1 MRRRRELAPVAYILK
16 MYPRFSE
23 TFVLNELL
31 ELERQGVTL
40 RIFSLR
46 EPDDGIFHREV
57 QHVRGDVSYIRWR
70 RVPTVARAHARV
82 FRRSPARYVDALRSA
97 LRRRRFSSVKHFL
110 KAGVIADHVQREGIW
125 HIHAHFAS
133 SAASVALDVHRLT
146 GVPYSFTAHAKD
158 IYRHDL
164 DIDHLR
170 AKLDQ
175 ARFAVTVSDYNRD
188 HLARLGA
195 RHVVRI
201 YNGIDLR
208 GFVPNGSR
216 SGAGEAGTSAPGRL
230 RRAYAAAAPD
240 EPPLVLAVGRLVEK
254 KGFDVLIQACELL
267 RVDGVRFR
275 CLIVGKGE
283 LAHDLRTLIS
293 ALDLEQHVELAGP
306 LPREKL
312 LELFPRASVVAAPCV
327 VGSDG
332 NRDGLPTVLTEALAL
347 RVPVVATPVT
357 GIPELVEDG
366 RTGLIVP
373 ERDVAALGGAIRRL
387 IEEPETAR
395 HLADAG
401 RARVERDFDLHANVR
416 ELRTLFEAAATR

>member
-1 MRRRRELAPVAYILK
+1 

-23 TFVLNELL
+23 TFILNELL

-57 QHVRGDVSYIRWR
+57 ELVRGDVTYIRWR
-70 RVPTVARAHARV
+70 QVVPVARAHSRV
-82 FRRSPARYVDALRSA
+82 LRRSSARYVKALLFA
-97 LRRRRFSSVKHFL
+97 LRRHRLASLKYFL
-110 KAGVIADHVQREGIW
+110 KAGVIADHVQREGLC

-146 GVPYSFTAHAKD
+146 GIPYSFTAHAKD

-170 AKLDQ
+170 MKLDE

-188 HLARLGA
+188 HLARVGA

-208 GFVPNGSR
+208 RFVPNESR

-230 RRAYAAAAPD
+230 RRAYAAGAAD

-254 KGFDVLIQACELL
+254 KGFDVLIRACELL
-267 RVDGVRFR
+267 RAEGVRFR

-283 LAHDLRTLIS
+283 LADDLQTMIS

-332 NRDGLPTVLTEALAL
+332 NRDGLPTVLAEAMAL
-347 RVPVVATPVT
+347 KVPVVATPVT

-373 ERDVAALGGAIRRL
+373 ERDPAALAAALRRI

-395 HLADAG
+395 RLAEAG
-401 RARVERDFDLHANVR
+401 RARVERDFDLHVNVR
-416 ELRTLFEAAATR
+416 ELRTLFEGAATR

>member
-1 MRRRRELAPVAYILK
+1 MIAKSSGGGSAPVAYILK

-23 TFVLNELL
+23 TFILNELL

-46 EPDDGIFHREV
+46 EPDDGIVHSEV
-57 QHVRGDVSYIRWR
+57 GLVRGDVSYIRWR
-70 RVPTVARAHARV
+70 RVFTVARAHARV
-82 FRRSPARYVDALRSA
+82 FHRSPARYVERLPFA
-97 LRRRRFSSVKHFL
+97 LRRHRLPSVKHFL
-110 KAGVIADHVQREGIW
+110 KAGVIADHVQREGIG

-133 SAASVALDVHRLT
+133 TAASVALEVHRLT

-170 AKLDQ
+170 TKLEQ
-175 ARFAVTVSDYNRD
+175 AQFAVTVSDYNRD

-195 RHVVRI
+195 RNVVRI

-208 GFVPNGSR
+208 RFAPNGGGS
-216 SGAGEAGTSAPGRL
+216 
-230 RRAYAAAAPD
+230 D
-240 EPPLVLAVGRLVEK
+240 EPPLILAIGRLVEK
-254 KGFDVLIQACELL
+254 KGFDVLIRACELL
-267 RVDGVRFR
+267 RVGRVRFR

-283 LAHDLRTLIS
+283 LADDLNALIS

-312 LELFPRASVVAAPCV
+312 LELLPRASVVAAPCV

-332 NRDGLPTVLTEALAL
+332 NRDGLPTVLTEAMAL
-347 RVPVVATPVT
+347 KVPVVATPVT

-373 ERDVAALGGAIRRL
+373 ERDPAALAAAIRRL
-387 IEEPETAR
+387 LDETDTAR
-395 HLADAG
+395 RLAEAG
-401 RARVERDFDLHANVR
+401 RERVERDFDLQLNVG
-416 ELRTLFEAAATR
+416 ELRTLFEASAAR

>member
-1 MRRRRELAPVAYILK
+1 VERRRVTASATSRRAEPAGPAKGSNGGSPPVAYVLK
-16 MYPRFSE
+16 MFPRFSE
-23 TFVLNELL
+23 TFILNELL
-31 ELERQGVTL
+31 ELERQGVRL
-40 RIFSLR
+40 RIFSLK
-46 EPDDGIFHREV
+46 EPNDGIVHGEV
-57 QHVRGDVSYIRWR
+57 GLVRGDVTYIEWR
-70 RVPTVARAHARV
+70 RVLTVARAHARV
-82 FRRSPARYVDALRSA
+82 VRRSSAAYVKALGSA
-97 LRRRRFSSVKHFL
+97 LARRRFASVKYFL
-110 KAGVIADHVQREGIW
+110 KAGVIADHVQREGIR

-164 DIDHLR
+164 DVDYLR
-170 AKLDQ
+170 TKLDQ
-175 ARFAVTVSDYNRD
+175 AQFAVTVSDYNRD
-188 HLARLGA
+188 HLAHLGA
-195 RHVVRI
+195 RKVVRI

-208 GFVPNGSR
+208 RFGPNG
-216 SGAGEAGTSAPGRL
+216 G
-230 RRAYAAAAPD
+230 APD

-254 KGFDVLIQACELL
+254 KGFDDLIRACELL
-267 RVDGVRFR
+267 RAGGVRFR

-283 LAHDLRTLIS
+283 LEDDLQALIS
-293 ALDLEQHVELAGP
+293 ELDLEQHVELAGP

-347 RVPVVATPVT
+347 KVPVVATPVT

-373 ERDVAALGGAIRRL
+373 ERDPAALAGAIRRL

-395 HLADAG
+395 RLGEAG
-401 RARVERDFDLHANVR
+401 RARVERDFDLRVNVR

>member
-1 MRRRRELAPVAYILK
+1 MIAKGSGGGSARVAYILK

-23 TFVLNELL
+23 TFILNELL
-31 ELERQGVTL
+31 ELERQGVAL

-46 EPDDGIFHREV
+46 EPDDGIFHSEV
-57 QHVRGDVSYIRWR
+57 ALVRADVTYIRWR
-70 RVPTVARAHARV
+70 RVLTVARAHARV
-82 FRRSPARYVDALRSA
+82 FRRSSGRYAKTLLLA
-97 LRRRRFSSVKHFL
+97 LRRHRVTSVKYFL
-110 KAGVIADHVQREGIW
+110 KAGVIADHVQREGIG
-125 HIHAHFAS
+125 HVHAHFAS

-146 GVPYSFTAHAKD
+146 GVPYSLTAHAKD

-164 DIDHLR
+164 DLDYLR

-188 HLARLGA
+188 HLSRLGA
-195 RHVVRI
+195 RNVVRI

-208 GFVPNGSR
+208 RFAPNGG
-216 SGAGEAGTSAPGRL
+216 GA
-230 RRAYAAAAPD
+230 D

-254 KGFDVLIQACELL
+254 KGFDVLIRACGLL
-267 RVDGVRFR
+267 RADGVRFR
-275 CLIVGKGE
+275 CVIVGKGE
-283 LAHDLRTLIS
+283 LEDELQTLIS

-306 LPREKL
+306 LPRDKL
-312 LELFPRASVVAAPCV
+312 LELFPRASVVAAPCL

-347 RVPVVATPVT
+347 KIPVVATPVT

-373 ERDVAALGGAIRRL
+373 ERDPAALAAAIRRL
-387 IEEPETAR
+387 LEEPETAR
-395 HLADAG
+395 RLAEAG

-416 ELRTLFEAAATR
+416 ELRTLFEEAATR

>member
-1 MRRRRELAPVAYILK
+1 MIAKGSGGRPAPVGYILK
-16 MYPRFSE
+16 MFPRFSE
-23 TFVLNELL
+23 TFILNELL

-40 RIFSLR
+40 RIFSLK
-46 EPDDGIFHREV
+46 EPNDGIVHRDVEL
-57 QHVRGDVSYIRWR
+57 VRGDVTYIRWR
-70 RVPTVARAHARV
+70 RVLAVARAHAKV
-82 FRRSPARYVDALRSA
+82 LRRSSGRYVEALLFA
-97 LRRRRFSSVKHFL
+97 LRRRRLVSLKYFL
-110 KAGVIADHVQREGIW
+110 KAGVIADYVQREGIG

-170 AKLDQ
+170 MKLDQ

-188 HLARLGA
+188 HLSRLGA
-195 RHVVRI
+195 RNVVRI

-208 GFVPNGSR
+208 RFGANG
-216 SGAGEAGTSAPGRL
+216 
-230 RRAYAAAAPD
+230 AASD

-254 KGFDVLIQACELL
+254 KGFDVLIRACEVL

-283 LAHDLRTLIS
+283 LADDLQTLIS

-306 LPREKL
+306 LSQEAL
-312 LELFPRASVVAAPCV
+312 LELFPRAAVVAAPCV

-332 NRDGLPTVLTEALAL
+332 NRDGLPTVLTEAMAL
-347 RVPVVATPVT
+347 KVPVIATPVT

-373 ERDVAALGGAIRRL
+373 ERDPAALAVAIRRL
-387 IEEPETAR
+387 IEETETAR
-395 HLADAG
+395 RLTEAG
-401 RARVERDFDLHANVR
+401 RERVECDFDLRVNVG
-416 ELRTLFEAAATR
+416 ELRMLFEASAAR

>member
-1 MRRRRELAPVAYILK
+1 
-16 MYPRFSE
+16 
-23 TFVLNELL
+23 
-31 ELERQGVTL
+31 
-40 RIFSLR
+40 
-46 EPDDGIFHREV
+46 
-57 QHVRGDVSYIRWR
+57 
-70 RVPTVARAHARV
+70 V
-82 FRRSPARYVDALRSA
+82 FRRSSARYVEALLFA
-97 LRRRRFSSVKHFL
+97 VRRRRLSSLKHFL
-110 KAGVIADHVQREGIW
+110 QAGVIADHVQREGVC

-158 IYRHDL
+158 IYRNGL

-170 AKLDQ
+170 MKLDQ

-208 GFVPNGSR
+208 RFVPNG
-216 SGAGEAGTSAPGRL
+216 GAS
-230 RRAYAAAAPD
+230 D

-254 KGFDVLIQACELL
+254 KGFDVLIRACELL

-283 LAHDLRTLIS
+283 LAHDLQTLIS
-293 ALDLEQHVELAGP
+293 ALDLEQYVELAGP

-312 LELFPRASVVAAPCV
+312 LELFPRAAVVAAPCV

-332 NRDGLPTVLTEALAL
+332 NRDGLPTVLTEAMAL
-347 RVPVVATPVT
+347 KVPVVATPVT

-366 RTGLIVP
+366 ETGLIVP
-373 ERDVAALGGAIRRL
+373 ERDPAALATAIRL
-387 IEEPETAR
+387 LVEDTETAR
-395 HLADAG
+395 RLAEAG
-401 RARVERDFDLHANVR
+401 RERVERDFDLHVNVR
-416 ELRTLFEAAATR
+416 ELRTLFEGAATR

>member
-1 MRRRRELAPVAYILK
+1 MRPRRERAPIAYILK

-57 QHVRGDVSYIRWR
+57 ELVRGDVTYIRWR
-70 RVPTVARAHARV
+70 QVVPVARAHGRV
-82 FRRSPARYVDALRSA
+82 LRRSSARYVKALLFA
-97 LRRRRFSSVKHFL
+97 LRRHRLASLKYFL
-110 KAGVIADHVQREGIW
+110 KAGVIADHVQREGLC

-158 IYRHDL
+158 IYRHEL

-170 AKLDQ
+170 MKLDQ

-208 GFVPNGSR
+208 RFVPNG
-216 SGAGEAGTSAPGRL
+216 GAA
-230 RRAYAAAAPD
+230 D

-254 KGFDVLIQACELL
+254 KGFDVLIRACERL
-267 RVDGVRFR
+267 RAEGVRYR

-283 LAHDLRTLIS
+283 LAHDLQTLIS

-312 LELFPRASVVAAPCV
+312 LDLFPRASVVAAPCV

-332 NRDGLPTVLTEALAL
+332 NRDGLPTVLAEAMAL
-347 RVPVVATPVT
+347 KVPVVATPVT

-373 ERDVAALGGAIRRL
+373 ERDPAALAAALRRL

-395 HLADAG
+395 QLAEAG
-401 RARVERDFDLHANVR
+401 RARVERDFDLHVNVR
-416 ELRTLFEAAATR
+416 ELRTLFEGAATR

>member
-1 MRRRRELAPVAYILK
+1 MRRRRERAPIAYILK

-31 ELERQGVTL
+31 ELERQGVPL

-46 EPDDGIFHREV
+46 EPNDGIVHREV
-57 QHVRGDVSYIRWR
+57 ELVRGDVTYIRWQ
-70 RVPTVARAHARV
+70 RVLAVARAHAKV
-82 FRRSPARYVDALRSA
+82 FRRSSARYVEALLFA
-97 LRRRRFSSVKHFL
+97 VRRRRLSSLKHFL
-110 KAGVIADHVQREGIW
+110 QAGVIADHVQREGVC

-158 IYRHDL
+158 IYRNGL

-170 AKLDQ
+170 MKLDQ

-208 GFVPNGSR
+208 RFVPDG
-216 SGAGEAGTSAPGRL
+216 GAS
-230 RRAYAAAAPD
+230 D

-254 KGFDVLIQACELL
+254 KGFDVLIRACELL

-283 LAHDLRTLIS
+283 LAHDLQSLIS
-293 ALDLEQHVELAGP
+293 ALDLDQYVELAGP

-312 LELFPRASVVAAPCV
+312 LELFPRAAAVAVPCV

-332 NRDGLPTVLTEALAL
+332 NRDGLPTVLTEAMAL
-347 RVPVVATPVT
+347 QIPVVATPVT

-366 RTGLIVP
+366 RTGLLVS
-373 ERDVAALGGAIRRL
+373 ERDVRALADAIGQL
-387 IEEPETAR
+387 LHEPETAAR
-395 HLADAG
+395 LAAAG
-401 RARVERDFDLHANVR
+401 RERVERDFDLRENVR
-416 ELRTLFEAAATR
+416 QLRELFEESGAR

>member
-1 MRRRRELAPVAYILK
+1 MRKRRERAPVAYILK

-31 ELERQGVTL
+31 ELERQGATL
-40 RIFSLR
+40 RIFSLKK
-46 EPDDGIFHREV
+46 PNDGIFHREV
-57 QHVRGDVSYIRWR
+57 ELVRGEVSYIRLR
-70 RVPTVARAHARV
+70 RVLAVARAHARV
-82 FRRSPARYVDALRSA
+82 FGRSPSRYRKALLIA
-97 LRRRRFSSVKHFL
+97 LRRHRLMSSVKHFL
-110 KAGVIADHVQREGIW
+110 RAGVIADHVQREGIR
-125 HIHAHFAS
+125 HVHAHFAS
-133 SAASVALDVHRLT
+133 SAASVALHVHGLT
-146 GVPYSFTAHAKD
+146 GIPYSFTAHAKD
-158 IYRHDL
+158 IYRDGV
-164 DIDHLR
+164 DIAHLR
-170 AKLDQ
+170 TKLDQ

-195 RHVVRI
+195 RRVVRI

-208 GFVPNGSR
+208 RFVPNG
-216 SGAGEAGTSAPGRL
+216 G
-230 RRAYAAAAPD
+230 APD

-254 KGFDVLIQACELL
+254 KGFDVLIRACELL
-267 RVDGVRFR
+267 RADGVRFR

-283 LAHDLRTLIS
+283 LAGDLQTMLS
-293 ALDLEQHVELAGP
+293 ARGLEQQVELAGP

-332 NRDGLPTVLTEALAL
+332 NRDGLPTVLTEAMAL
-347 RVPVVATPVT
+347 EVPVVATPVT

-373 ERDVAALGGAIRRL
+373 ERDAAALAAAIRRL

-395 HLADAG
+395 RLAEAG

-416 ELRTLFEAAATR
+416 ELRTLFEGATTR

>member
-1 MRRRRELAPVAYILK
+1 MTEGGRAPVAYILK
-16 MYPRFSE
+16 MFPRFSE
-23 TFVLNELL
+23 TFILNELL
-31 ELERQGVTL
+31 ELERQGVTV

-46 EPDDGIFHREV
+46 EPDDGIVHGEV
-57 QHVRGDVSYIRWR
+57 GLVRGDVSYIRWR
-70 RVPTVARAHARV
+70 RLLTVARAHAHV
-82 FRRSPARYVDALRSA
+82 FRRSSARYAKTLLLV
-97 LRRRRFSSVKHFL
+97 LRRRRFASLKHFL
-110 KAGVIADHVQREGIW
+110 KAGVIADYVQREGIG

-146 GVPYSFTAHAKD
+146 GVPYSVTAHAKD

-170 AKLDQ
+170 TKLDE

-195 RHVVRI
+195 RNVIRI

-208 GFVPNGSR
+208 RFGPNG
-216 SGAGEAGTSAPGRL
+216 G
-230 RRAYAAAAPD
+230 APD
-240 EPPLVLAVGRLVEK
+240 EPPLVLGVGRLVEK
-254 KGFDVLIQACELL
+254 KGFDVLIRACQLL

-283 LAHDLRTLIS
+283 LADDLQTLIS
-293 ALDLEQHVELAGP
+293 AVDLKQHVELAGP

-312 LELFPRASVVAAPCV
+312 LELFLRASVVAAPCV

-347 RVPVVATPVT
+347 KVPVVATPVT

-366 RTGLIVP
+366 RTGVIVP
-373 ERDVAALGGAIRRL
+373 ERDSAALAAAIRRL
-387 IEEPETAR
+387 IEEPETAQR
-395 HLADAG
+395 LAEAG
-401 RARVERDFDLHANVR
+401 RARVERDFDLQANVR

>member
-1 MRRRRELAPVAYILK
+1 MIAKGSGGRPAPVGYILK
-16 MYPRFSE
+16 MFPRFSE
-23 TFVLNELL
+23 TFILNELL

-40 RIFSLR
+40 RIFSLK
-46 EPDDGIFHREV
+46 EPNDGIVHRDVEL
-57 QHVRGDVSYIRWR
+57 VRGDVTYIRWR
-70 RVPTVARAHARV
+70 RVLAVARAHAKV
-82 FRRSPARYVDALRSA
+82 LRRSSGRYVEALLFA
-97 LRRRRFSSVKHFL
+97 LRRRRLVSLKYFL
-110 KAGVIADHVQREGIW
+110 KAGVIADYVQREGIG

-170 AKLDQ
+170 MKLDQ

-195 RHVVRI
+195 RNVVRI

-208 GFVPNGSR
+208 RFGANG
-216 SGAGEAGTSAPGRL
+216 
-230 RRAYAAAAPD
+230 AASD

-254 KGFDVLIQACELL
+254 KGFDVLIRACEVL

-283 LAHDLRTLIS
+283 LADDLQTLIS

-306 LPREKL
+306 LSQEAL
-312 LELFPRASVVAAPCV
+312 LELFPRAAVVAAPCV

-332 NRDGLPTVLTEALAL
+332 NRDGLPTVLTEAMAL
-347 RVPVVATPVT
+347 KVPVIATPVT

-373 ERDVAALGGAIRRL
+373 ERDPAALAVAIRRL
-387 IEEPETAR
+387 IEETETAR
-395 HLADAG
+395 RLTEAG
-401 RARVERDFDLHANVR
+401 RERVECDFDLRVNVG
-416 ELRTLFEAAATR
+416 ELRMLFEASAAR